1 MNNVLQM
8 EHLDEE
14 WIQEYA
20 QSDRYLFDS
29 VPFSSAEK
37 ASGAIPFN
45 VQVATAEYR
54 PCSSHTPMEARRIV
68 QQTLKKN

>member
-20 QSDRYLFDS
+20 QADRHLLDS
-29 VPFSSAEK
+29 TSFSSVEK
-37 ASGAIPFN
+37 ASGGITFN
-45 VQVATAEYR
+45 TQVTTAEYR
-54 PCSSHTPMEARRIV
+54 PCSSHPPMEARRIV

>member
-20 QSDRYLFDS
+20 QADRHLLDS
-29 VPFSSAEK
+29 APFSSAEK
-37 ASGAIPFN
+37 ASGGIPFN
-45 VQVATAEYR
+45 IQVATA
-54 PCSSHTPMEARRIV
+54 
-68 QQTLKKN
+68 